1 MTTNTGR
8 LIKWLLLL
16 SGLIIVLN
24 GCWYYS
30 FKGSLPSHVHSIAI
44 PLFDDRTGYPNV
56 REDLT
61 NKVIDEFVSD
71 NTLKVTDED
80 KADLLLTAS
89 ISSITQQA
97 ATVSAGEDV
106 TEYKMVVS
114 VKVKCEDIKL
124 SKILYDKSIQQ
135 YGLMPAD
142 GGLDDR
148 ENAIKDA
155 LDLITEEIINSTLGA

>member
-1 MTTNTGR
+1 M
-8 LIKWLLLL
+8 
-16 SGLIIVLN
+16 
-24 GCWYYS
+24 
-30 FKGSLPSHVHSIAI
+30 
-44 PLFDDRTGYPNV
+44 
-56 REDLT
+56 
-61 NKVIDEFVSD
+61 
-71 NTLKVTDED
+71 
-80 KADLLLTAS
+80 LLTAS

-155 LDLITEEIINSTLGA
+155 LDLITEEIINSTLGAW